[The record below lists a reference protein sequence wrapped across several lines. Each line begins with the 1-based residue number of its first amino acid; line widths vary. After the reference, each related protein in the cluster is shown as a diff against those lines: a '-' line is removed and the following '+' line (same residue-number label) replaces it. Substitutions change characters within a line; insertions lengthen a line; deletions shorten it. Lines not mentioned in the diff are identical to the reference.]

1 MNILNNKL
9 LKKLISFALK
19 KGKIKW
25 LPYCYKWF
33 PKNWTDHEGSN
44 FFHFSAKHQN
54 DYLFDVAVYN
64 QANINEIDKKG
75 NAPIHRLIEACFIV
89 EKENKREKIKF
100 DFNEAL
106 IEKMIQNNAD
116 INQWIKDEKKEGNW
130 GEGVATFS
138 RHNIMGSPIELLV
151 GLFWDQLLAAS
162 DFDDKAALEKY
173 HKLYTLL
180 SNAGAKINMIVNTG
194 EFFNL
199 ENETILDAMQTTE
212 SVIVS
217 HFFVKYITNQNDLE
231 AITPFLYDP
240 NISFSLA
247 DGHGNTV
254 LHHLFGRISTRYNF
268 LPQQKIE
275 EILMGI
281 YKNPKFNPKYLDMEN
296 DYRLSVMGCFKGK
309 ALEYKDFMNK
319 LILTNKLN
327 KELAEKIETPKKRMK
342 I

>member
-1 MNILNNKL
+1 MNVLNNPL
-9 LKKLISFALK
+9 LKRIISFTLK

-33 PKNWTDHEGSN
+33 PKNWKDHEGNN
-44 FFHFSAKHQN
+44 FYHFSAKHQN
-54 DYLFDVAVYN
+54 SYLFDIALYN
-64 QANINEIDKKG
+64 QANINEIDSKG
-75 NAPIHRLIEACFIV
+75 NAPIHRFIEACFIL
-89 EKENKREKIKF
+89 EKENKKEVIKF
-100 DFNEAL
+100 DFNEEILKRL
-106 IEKMIQNNAD
+106 IENKSDM
-116 INQWIKDEKKEGNW
+116 NQWIKNDKKDGNW

-151 GLFWDQLLAAS
+151 GLFWDQILS
-162 DFDDKAALEKY
+162 PSEFNDKEALEKY
-173 HKLYTLL
+173 QKMYTIL

-217 HFFVKYITNQNDLE
+217 HFFVKYISNPNDLE
-231 AITPFLYDP
+231 AIIPFLYDP

-254 LHHLFGRISTRYNF
+254 LHHLFGRISSRYNF

-281 YKNPKFNPKYLDMEN
+281 YKNPKFNPKYLEMEN
-296 DYRLSVMGCFKGK
+296 DYKLSVMGCFKGK
-309 ALEYKDFMNK
+309 STEYKDFLDK
-319 LILTNKLN
+319 LILNNKLGN
-327 KELAEKIETPKKRMK
+327 ELSEKKDSPKKRMK